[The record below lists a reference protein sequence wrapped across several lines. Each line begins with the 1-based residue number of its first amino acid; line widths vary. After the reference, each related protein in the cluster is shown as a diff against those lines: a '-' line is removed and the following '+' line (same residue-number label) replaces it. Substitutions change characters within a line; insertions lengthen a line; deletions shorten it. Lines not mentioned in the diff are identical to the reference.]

1 MEIAINRNTDIGFYS
16 ELRWLET
23 LINTQV
29 ALYFKQDSAY
39 HAIEEI
45 APPKTSVYSD
55 YYNFITD
62 EALTYEERLVLIMTV
77 ASYIK
82 PEIYDILHAKNPVTG
97 IMYSEFGGVVNNS
110 HRNFIPTFRTV
121 AFLLRKTHEY
131 PDLSIYRFSDD
142 THLFWNRLILDITK
156 KNTDSFLETPLQL
169 TKKFQHQVL
178 MNSIYKPEYS
188 SDFPAKLITTNLSW
202 EDLIIAPH
210 IQEEINEIK
219 LWIQNETT
227 LNKDTHLNKWLK
239 PGYRALFYGPSGT
252 GKTMT
257 VSLIGN
263 STDRQ
268 VYRVDLS
275 LIVSKYIGETEKN
288 LAKVFN
294 MAEKNDWILF
304 FDEADAL
311 FGKRTT
317 TSNAND
323 RYANQEVAYLLQRIE
338 DFPGVVILATNLQSN
353 IDEAF
358 SRRFQL
364 MVPFSMPT
372 YEERIILWNR
382 IFSGQYTIKDREFLH
397 EIAKTYEVSGGM
409 IINILRTAVLRSMNQ
424 NEKTIHPEHIL
435 YGIRREY
442 EKINKTM

>member
-1 MEIAINRNTDIGFYS
+1 MEIEIDKNTDIGLYS
-16 ELRWLET
+16 ELQWLSE
-23 LINTQV
+23 LITTKV
-29 ALYFKQDSAY
+29 EMYFKQDALYGTSEDMSPPELSAY
-39 HAIEEI
+39 SRYHDFVANE
-45 APPKTSVYSD
+45 T
-55 YYNFITD
+55 
-62 EALTYEERLVLIMTV
+62 LTYEDRLVLIMAV
-77 ASYIK
+77 AAYVQ
-82 PEIYDILHAKNPVTG
+82 PEIYDIFHAKNPITD
-97 IMYSEFGGVVNNS
+97 IMYSEFGGLVQSDNRTFV
-110 HRNFIPTFRTV
+110 PTFRTV
-121 AFLLRKTHEY
+121 AFLLNKNQGF
-131 PDLSIYRFSDD
+131 PDMSMYRFSDD
-142 THLFWNRLILDITK
+142 THMLWSMLILDITK
-156 KNTDSFLETPLQL
+156 KNTDSFLETPLRL
-169 TKKFQHQVL
+169 TKSFRHKIL
-178 MNSIYKPEYS
+178 MNTTYKPEYS
-188 SDFPAKLITTNLSW
+188 SDFPAKLITTRLNW
-202 EDLIIAPH
+202 DDLIIAPH
-210 IQEEINEIK
+210 VQEEINEIK
-219 LWIQNETT
+219 LWIENENA
-227 LNKDTHLNKWLK
+227 LNKDSHLNRWLK

-257 VSLIGN
+257 VSLIGK
-263 STDRQ
+263 STGRK

-294 MAEKNDWILF
+294 MAENNDWILF

-358 SRRFQL
+358 TRRFQL
-364 MVPFSMPT
+364 MIPFSMPT

-382 IFSGQYTIKDREFLH
+382 IFSGEYAIKDKKFLY

-409 IINILRTAVLRSMNQ
+409 IINVLRTAVLRAMSHPS
-424 NEKTIHPEHIL
+424 KTVQPEHII

-442 EKINKTM
+442 EKVNKTM